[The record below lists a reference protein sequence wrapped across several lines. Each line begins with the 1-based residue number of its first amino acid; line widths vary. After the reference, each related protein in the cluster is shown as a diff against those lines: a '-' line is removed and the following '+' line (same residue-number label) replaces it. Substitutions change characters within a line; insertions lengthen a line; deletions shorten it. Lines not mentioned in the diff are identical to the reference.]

1 MFFDFISSV
10 VNIVSKSWKTGIFW
24 LLLSLFIWL
33 LGVGGRDLYALPGLI
48 GFILLFLEVRQ
59 NYKLSLSF
67 NFLVNPS
74 YTFLCYL
81 SVSIVV
87 LVTTVLGLY
96 SFRLNIWDVGSYSSS
111 IFNLSEGLNFNSY
124 LQLPASHDHFTP
136 SLAIFV
142 PLYWLYPSVHWL
154 TVAKALSYLSVPV
167 VVYWW
172 LKDKTDKKSCL
183 VLSSVFGFWLLLLY
197 KPAVNSRLF
206 EFSPSSLALP
216 FIIIAFAMMEK
227 RRWLFFAISMIFLLG
242 LKEHLGIVLIG
253 FGLYKIFQKD
263 YSTGALLSGLGFLI
277 SYTMIFQVMPYF
289 RDYQPFIN
297 TQIDPFHNIQG
308 KLIYLVKLNWPL
320 GFLPLIFWRY
330 GILAAPAIG
339 VNLISGR
346 DSMFS
351 SSFHHDDISS
361 ILLLMTCVMVVLE
374 KRDSFLHWLKFRWSK
389 YALVFWIFG
398 IMLFLPTSPVRKL
411 KDAIPEK
418 LHWVLLQEVKAI
430 DIERPAAS
438 LAVQSTIGPHFHRT
452 AISMMTQS
460 AEKCVPPKVNGL
472 PVDIILLSPD
482 VGHYMIND
490 FEKCIESLEANPLY
504 NRTKSFQ
511 HLFVYEL
518 SVN

>member
-33 LGVGGRDLYALPGLI
+33 LGVGGRDLYAFPSLI

-59 NYKLSLSF
+59 SYKLSLSF

-242 LKEHLGIVLIG
+242 LKEHMGIVLIG

-289 RDYQPFIN
+289 RDYQAFGN
-297 TQIDPFHNIQG
+297 THIVLLHDHPG
-308 KLIYLVKLNWPL
+308 KAIYLVKLLWPL
-320 GFLPLIFWRY
+320 CFLPLIFWRY
-330 GILAAPAIG
+330 GVLAAPAIG
-339 VNLISGR
+339 VNLLSGR
-346 DSMFS
+346 TGMYSTWFHYDDVS
-351 SSFHHDDISS
+351 SR
-361 ILLLMTCVMVVLE
+361 LLLMSCILILIE
-374 KRDSFLHWLKFRWSK
+374 KSR
-389 YALVFWIFG
+389 I
-398 IMLFLPTSPVRKL
+398 LF
-411 KDAIPEK
+411 
-418 LHWVLLQEVKAI
+418 
-430 DIERPAAS
+430 
-438 LAVQSTIGPHFHRT
+438 
-452 AISMMTQS
+452 
-460 AEKCVPPKVNGL
+460 
-472 PVDIILLSPD
+472 
-482 VGHYMIND
+482 
-490 FEKCIESLEANPLY
+490 
-504 NRTKSFQ
+504 
-511 HLFVYEL
+511 
-518 SVN
+518 

>member
-1 MFFDFISSV
+1 
-10 VNIVSKSWKTGIFW
+10 
-24 LLLSLFIWL
+24 
-33 LGVGGRDLYALPGLI
+33 
-48 GFILLFLEVRQ
+48 
-59 NYKLSLSF
+59 
-67 NFLVNPS
+67 
-74 YTFLCYL
+74 
-81 SVSIVV
+81 
-87 LVTTVLGLY
+87 
-96 SFRLNIWDVGSYSSS
+96 
-111 IFNLSEGLNFNSY
+111 
-124 LQLPASHDHFTP
+124 
-136 SLAIFV
+136 
-142 PLYWLYPSVHWL
+142 
-154 TVAKALSYLSVPV
+154 
-167 VVYWW
+167 
-172 LKDKTDKKSCL
+172 
-183 VLSSVFGFWLLLLY
+183 
-197 KPAVNSRLF
+197 
-206 EFSPSSLALP
+206 
-216 FIIIAFAMMEK
+216 MMEK

-242 LKEHLGIVLIG
+242 LKEHMGIVLIG

-430 DIERPAAS
+430 DIEKPAAS

-482 VGHYMIND
+482 VGHFMIND

-518 SVN
+518 SAN

>member
-1 MFFDFISSV
+1 MTNFLLKNLKERLWSASS
-10 VNIVSKSWKTGIFW
+10 FW
-24 LLLSLFIWL
+24 LSLSLIIWL
-33 LGVGGRDLYALPGLI
+33 FGVGGRDLYALPGLI
-48 GFILLFLEVRQ
+48 GFILLFIEVRKKQ
-59 NYKLSLSF
+59 SLSLSF
-67 NFLVNPS
+67 SFIFKPS
-74 YTFLCYL
+74 FTIFYYII
-81 SVSIVV
+81 VSIVV
-87 LVTTVLGLY
+87 LATTILSLY
-96 SFRLNIWDVGSYSSS
+96 SFRWNIWDVGSYSSS

-136 SLAIFV
+136 SLALFV

-183 VLSSVFGFWLLLLY
+183 ALSSVFGIWLLLFY

-216 FIIIAFAMMEK
+216 FIILAFAMMEK
-227 RRWLFFAISMIFLLG
+227 RRWLFFAMSMIFLLG
-242 LKEHLGIVLIG
+242 LKEHMGIVLIG
-253 FGLYKIFQKD
+253 FGLYKIFQRD

-297 TQIDPFHNIQG
+297 TQIAPFHNIQG
-308 KLIYLVKLNWPL
+308 KLIYLFKLNWPL

-330 GILAAPAIG
+330 GIVAAPAIG

-346 DSMFS
+346 DAMFS

-361 ILLLMTCVMVVLE
+361 ILLLMTSAMVVIE
-374 KRDSFLHWLKFRWSK
+374 KRDSFLHWLKFSWSK
-389 YALVFWIFG
+389 YAL
-398 IMLFLPTSPVRKL
+398 LFLIVGVMSLLPTSPLREL
-411 KDAIPEK
+411 KDAIPQK
-418 LHWVLLQEVKAI
+418 IHWELLQEVKAI
-430 DIERPAAS
+430 DIERPVAS
-438 LAVQSTIGPHFHRT
+438 LGVQSTIGPHLHRT

-460 AEKCVPPKVNGL
+460 GEKCVPPKVNGL

-490 FEKCIESLEANPLY
+490 FDKCIESLEANPLY
-504 NRTKSFQ
+504 NRTKTFQ
-511 HLFVYEL
+511 NLFVYEL

>member
-33 LGVGGRDLYALPGLI
+33 LGVGGRDLYAFPSLI

-242 LKEHLGIVLIG
+242 LKEHMGIVLIG

-289 RDYQPFIN
+289 RDYQAFGN
-297 TQIDPFHNIQG
+297 THIVLLHDLPG
-308 KLIYLVKLNWPL
+308 KAIYLVKLLWPL
-320 GFLPLIFWRY
+320 CFLPLIFWRY
-330 GILAAPAIG
+330 GVLAAPAIG
-339 VNLISGR
+339 VNIISGR
-346 DSMFS
+346 DAMFS
-351 SSFHHDDISS
+351 STFHHDDISA
-361 ILLLMTCVMVVLE
+361 ILLLMTCVMVVHE

-482 VGHYMIND
+482 VGHFMIND

-518 SVN
+518 SAN